1 MKNNQLTESERKLA
15 VLLIRYMQ
23 KNPDAKH
30 TAEGIARW
38 WIMQQKF
45 EEEIEMVEK
54 VLRYLTKRGV
64 LREKILPQN
73 QKYYKINNQ
82 SVIRFIKEIEE
93 EYI

>member
-1 MKNNQLTESERKLA
+1 MKNNRLTESERKLA

-30 TAEGIARW
+30 TADGIARW
-38 WIMQQKF
+38 WIIQQKF
-45 EEEIEMVEK
+45 EEEIERVEK

-64 LREKILPQN
+64 LQEIILPQN
-73 QKYYKINNQ
+73 QKYYKIDNQ
-82 SVIRFIKEIEE
+82 SVIHFIKEIEE